1 MRYVY
6 TLSGF
11 RALTIEQ
18 ARGALPQH
26 FSFREEREQLLLVV
40 EPLGV
45 VTDEQAFGHVQQ
57 ECDRL
62 FFLTGEQLAPK
73 ILRKENPDG
82 RAVGFGSITAD
93 AFITKSLSTEVDRQQ
108 WHIPLAMQLRLWRLA
123 QSPNVPIAARINLLF
138 QIIEI
143 SYQNTH
149 DENEYPK
156 YKDSR
161 KRPQPRT
168 EAKLLRHLASHGN
181 TRTMSSKELKR
192 YCKHLKIS
200 EQFHNPTDI
209 DYLRVLHERFP
220 VVESEARRIIEASI
234 TRKS

>member
-6 TLSGF
+6 TVSGF
-11 RALTIEQ
+11 RVLAIEQ
-18 ARGALPQH
+18 ARGVLPQH

-40 EPLGV
+40 EPPGV
-45 VTDEQAFGHVQQ
+45 VDDEQVFGQVQQ

-73 ILRKENPDG
+73 ILRKENSDG
-82 RAVGFGSITAD
+82 RSVGFGSFTAD

-108 WHIPLAMQLRLWRLA
+108 WHIPLAVQLRLWQLA
-123 QSPNVPIAARINLLF
+123 QSPNVPIAARTNLLF

-143 SYQNTH
+143 SYPNTNDQNQ
-149 DENEYPK
+149 YRQ
-156 YKDSR
+156 YKDPR
-161 KRPQPRT
+161 KRPHPRT

-181 TRTMSSKELKR
+181 TKRVTHEQLKR
-192 YCKHLKIS
+192 YCQHLSIT
-200 EQFHNPTDI
+200 EEFHNPTDI
-209 DYLRVLHERFP
+209 DYLRVLREGFP

-234 TRKS
+234 TRKT